1 MIRLIRNIG
10 VKFLCLIGVGLD
22 IHSKGYWP
30 EDELSNFYPHSFVFD
45 GVECAS
51 MEGFLQSLKYKD
63 INKQCEICALTGRDA
78 KDRGSGTWVFNQD
91 LYWKGKQYNRHGI
104 DYLRLVRNAYDAM
117 YSQCEDFRKALKAV
131 GNKRLFHTIG
141 KTNPHDTVLTEGE
154 FIQMLDLMRDRLK
167 LEEQNKALNDS

>member
-1 MIRLIRNIG
+1 MKR
-10 VKFLCLIGVGLD
+10 VAHKFKVETLCWLGYAVN
-22 IHSKGYWP
+22 IHSKGSWP
-30 EDELSNFYPHSFVFD
+30 EKELSNFYPHRFVFD
-45 GVECAS
+45 GIECAS

-63 INKQCEICALTGRDA
+63 VDKQREICALTGRDA
-78 KDRGSGTWVFNQD
+78 KDRGSGIWIFNQD

-131 GNKRLFHTIG
+131 GSKCLFHTIG
-141 KTNPHDTVLTEGE
+141 MIDPHDTVLTESE

-167 LEEQNKALNDS
+167 LEDQDKTLNDF

>member
-1 MIRLIRNIG
+1 MKKLIHKLKI
-10 VKFLCLIGVGLD
+10 KTLCLLGLALD
-22 IHSKGYWP
+22 IHSKGKWP
-30 EDELSNFYPHSFVFD
+30 SCALSNFYPHQFEFD

-63 INKQCEICALTGRDA
+63 INKQREICALTGRDA

-141 KTNPHDTVLTEGE
+141 KTDPHDTVLTECE
-154 FIQMLDLMRDRLK
+154 FIQMLNLMRDRLK